1 MDFSRPITCKGKL
14 ALLSN
19 FSPSLVS
26 TQLNAENYKNQL
38 DDARRENAGLQQ
50 EIKDLKNDIKNLN
63 IGLENSRKREKQAV
77 CLREL
82 SETPKEFKT
91 QAMEDKCLAI
101 TK

>member
-1 MDFSRPITCKGKL
+1 VKNLFIVL
-14 ALLSN
+14 ILLT
-19 FSPSLVS
+19 LLIVGCGDTVS